1 VEVVAGSA
9 VLMGMAGAIAG
20 LAFGMVLR
28 TFTFIELTFIL
39 LLFPANGS
47 IRFAGG
53 LGDRSLPS

>member
-1 VEVVAGSA
+1 
-9 VLMGMAGAIAG
+9 MGMAGAIAG

-28 TFTFIELTFIL
+28 TFVPGGAVPELSWVELTFIL